1 MPKVGMEPLRRAAV
15 VAATIEEIGDA
26 GTLDVTVGAISKRAG
41 MSSALAHHYFGG
53 KEQIFL
59 AAMRHILK
67 AFGEE
72 AAARLK
78 LAETPTARLEAI
90 LAASFSPE
98 NFKPATI
105 SSWLNFYVLT
115 RNSQEARR
123 LLLVYQKRLDS
134 NLRYALRELTSEPE
148 LAAQQIAALIDGL
161 YIRAALEPA
170 KTIDSEA
177 IARAA
182 LHGLLKTE
190 VSQ

>member
-78 LAETPTARLEAI
+78 LAETPTARLQAI

-148 LAAQQIAALIDGL
+148 LAAQQIAAMIDGL

-177 IARAA
+177 IARTA
-182 LHGLLKTE
+182 LHGLLKSE